1 MFQEKCYP
9 YWYPKGNVLL
19 ADSLSI
25 NVLHEKVY
33 AFYTTRN
40 IKIKDREVIA
50 SISFTFCLSIK
61 IFQRCMISFFNFNS
75 GSDKNAR
82 IIMKHM

>member
-9 YWYPKGNVLL
+9 YWYPKGKVLL

-40 IKIKDREVIA
+40 IKIEDREVRA
-50 SISFTFCLSIK
+50 SMYLRFVYLSK
-61 IFQRCMISFFNFNS
+61 FVKRCMNSFFHS
-75 GSDKNAR
+75 ILELR
-82 IIMKHM
+82 R